1 MPNPT
6 PQVLAASSGPWAQVR
21 TGTVASAT
29 AGSAVVVVGG
39 TSFPASFISPYQP
52 AAGDLVSVIR
62 QDSSWQIL
70 GRIAGA
76 GSSLVTNGSFEQ
88 SEVGTSPVGWTLYD
102 IASGST
108 ASVTDAVAVDGGQS
122 ALVTATTATTAQ
134 SYLYSEAIPVTTGD
148 VLTVSAYAGASLG
161 DNPPV
166 AVDAALYVLWFAN
179 PTDLYPTTVGP
190 DTFVADATDIVP
202 APPWTPLSGE
212 VTSTIDGWMRVALR
226 STVND
231 TTGVVWDFV
240 TARRNE
246 A

>member
-1 MPNPT
+1 MQTT

-39 TSFPASFISPYQP
+39 TSFPASFISPYEP
-52 AAGDLVSVIR
+52 AAGDLVAVVR
-62 QDSSWQIL
+62 QDASWMIL

-76 GSSLVTNGSFEQ
+76 GDDLVTNGSFEQ
-88 SEVGTSPVGWTLYD
+88 SGVGTSPVGWLLYD

-134 SYLYSEAIPVTTGD
+134 SYLYSDPIPVSNGD
-148 VLTVSAYAGASLG
+148 VLAISAYAGASLG

-166 AVDAALYVLWFAN
+166 QVDAALYALWFAG
-179 PTDLYPTTVGP
+179 PADTYPTTVAP
-190 DTFVADATDIVP
+190 DTLVADATDLVP
-202 APPWTPLSGE
+202 APPWTPLSGTA
-212 VTSTIDGWMRVALR
+212 TSTIDGWMRVALR

-240 TARRNE
+240 TARRT

>member
-1 MPNPT
+1 MTNPT

-76 GSSLVTNGSFEQ
+76 GDNLVSNGSFED
-88 SEVGTSPVGWTLYD
+88 SGVGTSPVGWILYD
-102 IASGST
+102 VSSSST

-122 ALVTATTATTAQ
+122 ALVTATTATVAQ
-134 SYLYSEAIPVTTGD
+134 SLLYSQPIPVSTGD
-148 VLTVSAYAGASLG
+148 VMTIAAYAGASFG

-166 AVDAALYVLWFAN
+166 AVDAALYALWFAN
-179 PTDLYPTTVGP
+179 STDTYPTTAAA
-190 DTFVADATDIVP
+190 DTLIATASDIAQ
-202 APPWTPLSGE
+202 APPFTPLSG
-212 VTSTIDGWMRVALR
+212 TATAPLDGWMRVALR
-226 STVND
+226 STVQD

>member
-1 MPNPT
+1 MTNPT
-6 PQVLAASSGPWAQVR
+6 PQVLASSSGPWAQVR

-88 SEVGTSPVGWTLYD
+88 SGVGTSPVGWTLYD
-102 IASGST
+102 VLSSST

-122 ALVTATTATTAQ
+122 ALVTATTASVAQ
-134 SYLYSEAIPVTTGD
+134 SLLYSQPIPVTTGD
-148 VLTVSAYAGASLG
+148 VLTIAAYAGASYG

-166 AVDAALYVLWFAN
+166 AVDAALYVLWFASS
-179 PTDLYPTTVGP
+179 TDTYPTTTAA
-190 DTFVADATDIVP
+190 DTLIASASDIVP
-202 APPWTPLSGE
+202 APPFTPLSG
-212 VTSTIDGWMRVALR
+212 TATAPLDGWMRVALR
-226 STVND
+226 STVQD
-231 TTGVVWDFV
+231 TTGIVWDFV

-246 A
+246 S